1 MSPKASIAK
10 VRSRS
15 AKPRAKQ
22 PPQTQQPKLIVSPP
36 PKLTRQPRA
45 ATHVPLVCSL
55 TDPFCEHARQG
66 RYPDANGVRSL
77 SYPLRTMFT
86 ITTSAAGQSA
96 YLLTPNYLNA
106 WALPSS
112 TGTFPNLTFG
122 NAFVPRA
129 VITAATNVR
138 LVSWGFKINHISTP
152 LSSSGVV
159 MIRGLASQS
168 GSTLLNIDVSTMNA
182 DVIANIPLQDC
193 SEVAVVG
200 KRANT
205 NSQFYTSPSGILS
218 SGAAGV
224 TLYSGFGWD
233 AYVISISGGPAS
245 AGALNV
251 EIFENWEIVIDDS
264 DASAQLMIKPP
275 TANSVATKAAAV
287 VTSTAETVFLRGV
300 GMASAYLKRA
310 AITALGGLFA
320 GPGGARA
327 AMLLD

>member
-1 MSPKASIAK
+1 
-10 VRSRS
+10 
-15 AKPRAKQ
+15 
-22 PPQTQQPKLIVSPP
+22 
-36 PKLTRQPRA
+36 
-45 ATHVPLVCSL
+45 
-55 TDPFCEHARQG
+55 
-66 RYPDANGVRSL
+66 
-77 SYPLRTMFT
+77 MFT
-86 ITTSAAGQSA
+86 ISTNAGGQAA
-96 YLLTPNYLNA
+96 YLLTPNFLNG
-106 WALPSS
+106 WALPNSA
-112 TGTFPNLTFG
+112 GAFPTLTFG
-122 NAFVPRA
+122 NAFAARS

-159 MIRGLASQS
+159 MIRGLASQVGAS
-168 GSTLLNIDVSTMNA
+168 MTTIDVSTMNA
-182 DVIANIPLQDC
+182 DVIANVPLQDC
-193 SEVAVVG
+193 REVAIVG

-224 TLYSGFGWD
+224 SLYSGFGWD
-233 AYVISISGGPAS
+233 SYVIAINGGPAS

-264 DASAQLMIKPP
+264 DATAQLMIKPP
-275 TANSVATKAAAV
+275 TANNVATKAAAV
-287 VTSTAETVFLRGV
+287 VTSTAETVFLHGV

>member
-1 MSPKASIAK
+1 M
-10 VRSRS
+10 
-15 AKPRAKQ
+15 
-22 PPQTQQPKLIVSPP
+22 SPP

-86 ITTSAAGQSA
+86 ISTTPSGQNA
-96 YLLTPNYLNA
+96 FLLTPNFLNG
-106 WALPSS
+106 WALPFS
-112 TGTFPNLTFG
+112 GGAFPNVTFG
-122 NAFVPRA
+122 NAFGPRA
-129 VITAATNVR
+129 VISAATNVR
-138 LVSWGFKINHISTP
+138 LVSWGFKISHISTP

-159 MIRGLASQS
+159 MIRGFASQVGAS
-168 GSTLLNIDVSTMNA
+168 MLNMDVSTMNA

-193 SEVAVVG
+193 SEVAIIG

-205 NSQFYTSPSGILS
+205 NSQFYTSPSGILPA
-218 SGAAGV
+218 GAAGV
-224 TLYSGFGWD
+224 TLYNGFGWN
-233 AYVISISGGPAS
+233 AYVIAISGGPAS
-245 AGALNV
+245 AGVLNV
-251 EIFENWEIVIDDS
+251 EIFENWEIVIDDG
-264 DASAQLMIKPP
+264 DATAQLMIKPP
-275 TANSVATKAAAV
+275 TANNVATKAAAI

-300 GMASAYLKRA
+300 GMASAYIKRA
-310 AITALGGLFA
+310 AITALGGLLA

>member
-1 MSPKASIAK
+1 M
-10 VRSRS
+10 
-15 AKPRAKQ
+15 
-22 PPQTQQPKLIVSPP
+22 SPP

-77 SYPLRTMFT
+77 SYPLRTMYT
-86 ITTSAAGQSA
+86 ITTSASGQAA
-96 YLLTPNYLNA
+96 YLLTPNFLNG
-106 WALPSS
+106 WSLPSS
-112 TGTFPNLTFG
+112 GGTFPNLTFG
-122 NAFVPRA
+122 NAFGARP

-138 LVSWGFKINHISTP
+138 LVSWGFKINHVSTP
-152 LSSSGVV
+152 LSSSGMV
-159 MIRGLASQS
+159 MIRGLASQVGAS
-168 GSTLLNIDVSTMNA
+168 MVTIDVSTMNA

-193 SEVAVVG
+193 SEVAIVG

-205 NSQFYTSPSGILS
+205 NSQFYTSPAGILPA
-218 SGAAGV
+218 GAGGV
-224 TLYSGFGWD
+224 SVYSGFGWD
-233 AYVISISGGPAS
+233 SYVIALSGGPAS
-245 AGALNV
+245 AGALAV

-264 DASAQLMIKPP
+264 DATAQLMIKPP
-275 TANSVATKAAAV
+275 TANNVATKAAAV

-300 GMASAYLKRA
+300 GMASAYFKRA